1 MLHSSLSYSPEQ
13 TRYEQPRIVETAKNM
28 FLQRGIEAVTLE
40 DIARSLRMPLGAIE
54 RHFPAGKPALVQAA
68 LQHHLATIHQR
79 LAQQHLDSTNAVE
92 ELLVMR
98 RSTQQGIGDAG
109 VLVFHE
115 LEEYYPFSWRYFRYV
130 RARFMLAYLRANLQR
145 GVQEGLYS
153 PGLDA
158 DDLSQQWVRQVSE
171 QQARAHTPTELA
183 AARATHL
190 NEFLASIASP
200 IGAYVAQRL
209 QEAPPYY

>member
-1 MLHSSLSYSPEQ
+1 MLHSSLGYSPEQ
-13 TRYEQPRIVETAKNM
+13 TRYEHPRIVKTAKNM

-40 DIARSLRMPLGAIE
+40 DIACSLRMPLGAIE

-92 ELLVMR
+92 ELLVML

-145 GVQEGLYS
+145 GVQEGLYY

-158 DDLSQQWVRQVSE
+158 DDLSQK
-171 QQARAHTPTELA
+171 
-183 AARATHL
+183 
-190 NEFLASIASP
+190 
-200 IGAYVAQRL
+200 
-209 QEAPPYY
+209 